1 MVSTKAN
8 VTFTR
13 RSQEKHTMFFSFPDP
28 PLYTKILNIPLHHL
42 QVDVDTRN
50 EDTDAGTTQEV
61 VGSVSKSNGKLRR
74 QPVDI
79 KAVQQ
84 CICC

>member
-1 MVSTKAN
+1 MVSTETN

-13 RSQEKHTMFFSFPDP
+13 RSQEKNTTFFSFLDP
-28 PLYTKILNIPLHHL
+28 SLSTTHHSTFTGRENIR
-42 QVDVDTRN
+42 VDTRK

-61 VGSVSKSNGKLRR
+61 AGSGSKHNGTLRR

-79 KAVQQ
+79 KAVR
-84 CICC
+84 CSC